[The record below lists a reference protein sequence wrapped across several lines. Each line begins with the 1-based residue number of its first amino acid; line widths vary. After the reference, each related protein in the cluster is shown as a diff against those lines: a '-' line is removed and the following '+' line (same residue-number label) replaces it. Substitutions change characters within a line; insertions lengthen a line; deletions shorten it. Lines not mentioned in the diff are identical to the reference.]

1 MALGYNKLWPAS
13 GHIKSVAGTESQPN
27 IDCWPRG
34 PAKVCRP
41 RNEVAAYRKWSN
53 GSGIVVVKGHVIG
66 YFKKCKWTKI
76 FALFL
81 FTFSIH
87 LTALLFKICTRLE
100 YFMSIES
107 KIRKSLLIFQ
117 NQKTKVQGKFDNKR
131 YVFLFVKQYIMSN

>member
-1 MALGYNKLWPAS
+1 MKPQY
-13 GHIKSVAGTESQPN
+13 IE
-27 IDCWPRG
+27 
-34 PAKVCRP
+34 
-41 RNEVAAYRKWSN
+41 N

-87 LTALLFKICTRLE
+87 LTALLFKICTCLE

-107 KIRKSLLIFQ
+107 KYG
-117 NQKTKVQGKFDNKR
+117 NHC
-131 YVFLFVKQYIMSN
+131 

>member
-1 MALGYNKLWPAS
+1 MAVASNKLWQGRS
-13 GHIKSVAGTESQPN
+13 SHNTRSVASPEGQSN

-41 RNEVAAYRKWSN
+41 RNEVTVYRKWSN

-107 KIRKSLLIFQ
+107 KIRESLLIFQ
-117 NQKTKVQGKFDNKR
+117 NQKKKSSREV
-131 YVFLFVKQYIMSN
+131 